1 MNNLKPKTVVFTDLD
16 GTMLDRLT
24 YSYEDSLPA
33 IERLRRKGVPLVF
46 CSAKTFAEQT
56 ELRRELSC
64 DAPFIVENGAA
75 IFIPEGYFSVALP
88 RHRHVANHLVIEFG
102 KSYREVR
109 LALARIRRE
118 QDLKFYGYGDMTVAE
133 VMLETGL
140 DEAAAGRAMRRDYEE
155 TLRFTGSEDEN
166 RAALLAIR
174 AAGLEYVRGARAY
187 GVHGGGDK
195 GKAAR
200 LLTDIFRRELGMVTT
215 VGIGDSFNDQP
226 LLTAVDRPFL
236 VRNTDGVW
244 SDIEAPNLRRVAA
257 IGPAGFRQAI
267 DELCDGASD

>member
-1 MNNLKPKTVVFTDLD
+1 MNNIKPKMVIFTDLD

-24 YSYEDSLPA
+24 YSYAESLAA
-33 IERLRRKGVPLVF
+33 IERLRQRGVPLVF
-46 CSAKTFAEQT
+46 CSAKTLAEQT

-75 IFIPEGYFSVALP
+75 IFIPDGYFSVALP

-102 KSYREVR
+102 KPYQEIRRVLEK
-109 LALARIRRE
+109 IRRE
-118 QDLKFYGYGDMTVAE
+118 QGLKFYGYGDMTVAE

-155 TLRFTGSEDEN
+155 TLRFTGSVDEN
-166 RAALLAIR
+166 QSALAAIR

-195 GKAAR
+195 GKAAH
-200 LLTDIFRRELGMVTT
+200 LLADIFRREMGPVTT
-215 VGIGDSFNDQP
+215 VGIGDSFNDKP
-226 LLTAVDRPFL
+226 LLAAVDKPFL
-236 VRNTDGVW
+236 VRNTDGDW
-244 SDIEAPNLRRVAA
+244 SDVDVPNLRRVAA
-257 IGPAGFRQAI
+257 IGPAGFRQVI
-267 DELCDGASD
+267 DELYGSVQD